1 MMKKISL
8 LTISVLLSGCA
19 SFGEGVA
26 TAFLEKQEQED
37 LRECRVDGKGF
48 GGMQQSF
55 DESSHSLKVLMVHGV
70 GTHVPGY
77 STQFKEKLAVELQLP
92 VKSSRYKEIHLVNKE
107 FPDQGL
113 GVLRIERLLNKGQ
126 QSREMLFYELTWS
139 AITNPEKEKLK
150 YDTSG
155 AYSFHRAEVNQMLK
169 EFSNDTS
176 PDPMIYLGKSKEE
189 ILASFRTAFCW
200 MVGRDWDALPDYS
213 ESECHIDG
221 DAIKHLPD
229 DEYAIVSHS
238 LGSRIVMD
246 GMHSFA
252 QRMVIASNGGY
263 TQLESGVLDG
273 FIDGFQQKS
282 IPFYLMSNQLPLLE
296 MGEEPPEVINQ
307 QKEYCVAGGEHYN
320 KRLVNKTSIIAFSDP
335 NDLLSYAI
343 PQHFAEHNLDSRLCA
358 EITNVN
364 INVAHVIDMFGFG
377 KFANPLT
384 AHTGYDSD
392 DRVVA
397 LIANGIGSD
406 KTSELIS
413 ERCKWTEFVD

>member
-1 MMKKISL
+1 MKKIVL
-8 LTISVLLSGCA
+8 LTVSALLSGCA
-19 SFGEGVA
+19 SFGEGIA
-26 TAFLEKQEQED
+26 TAIMEKQEQED
-37 LRECRVDGKGF
+37 LRVCQIEGRQF
-48 GGMQQSF
+48 GGMQDSF
-55 DESSHSLKVLMVHGV
+55 DHSNNSLKVLMVHGV
-70 GTHVPGY
+70 GTHIPGY
-77 STQFKEKLAVELQLP
+77 STQFQEKLAAELELP

-107 FPDQGL
+107 YPALNL
-113 GVLRIERLLNKGQ
+113 GVLRIRRLLNNDR
-126 QSREMLFYELTWS
+126 SREMLFYELTWS

-155 AYSFHRAEVNQMLK
+155 AYSFRRAEVNQMLK

-176 PDPMIYLGKSKEE
+176 PDPMIYLGKSREE

-213 ESECHIDG
+213 EAECKINQDSV
-221 DAIKHLPD
+221 KYLPN

-246 GMHSFA
+246 GMHSIA
-252 QRMVIASNGGY
+252 QRTAQATDGVP
-263 TQLESGVLDG
+263 TQLEAS
-273 FIDGFQQKS
+273 FIDAFQQKS

-296 MGEEPPEVINQ
+296 MGEKPPEIINQ
-307 QKEYCVAGGEHYN
+307 QKDYCVAGEPHFQD
-320 KRLVNKTSIIAFSDP
+320 RLVNKTSIIAFSDP

-343 PQHFAEHNLDSRLCA
+343 PQHFAQHNLDSRLCA

-364 INVAHVIDMFGFG
+364 INVAHVIDLFGMG

-397 LIANGIGSD
+397 LIANGIGNN
-406 KTSELIS
+406 KTSEVVT

>member
-1 MMKKISL
+1 MKKITL
-8 LTISVLLSGCA
+8 LTISALLSGCA

-26 TAFLEKQEQED
+26 TAFLEKQEEED
-37 LRECRVDGKGF
+37 LRECRIEGKNF

-70 GTHVPGY
+70 GTHTPGY
-77 STQFKEKLAVELQLP
+77 STQFREKLATELELP
-92 VKSSRYKEIHLVNKE
+92 VKSSRYKEIHLVNSE
-107 FPDQGL
+107 FPEQDL
-113 GVLRIERLLNKGQ
+113 GVLRITRLLNKGQ

-139 AITNPEKEKLK
+139 AITNPEKETLK

-155 AYSFHRAEVNQMLK
+155 AYSFRRAEVNQMLK

-176 PDPMIYLGKSKEE
+176 PDPMIYLGKSKDV

-200 MVGRDWDALPDYS
+200 MVGRDWSALPDYS
-213 ESECHIDG
+213 EGECHIDKN
-221 DAIKHLPD
+221 AINYLSN

-252 QRMVIASNGGY
+252 ERMAIASNGNH
-263 TQLESGVLDG
+263 TQLESSLIDD

-296 MGEEPPEVINQ
+296 MGEEPPEIINQ
-307 QKEYCVAGGEHYN
+307 QKEYCVAGGKNYQQ
-320 KRLVNKTSIIAFSDP
+320 RLVNQTSIIAFSDP

-364 INVAHVIDMFGFG
+364 INVAHVIDMFGMG

-392 DRVVA
+392 DRVVS

-406 KTSELIS
+406 KTSAVVN

>member
-1 MMKKISL
+1 MKKIGL
-8 LTISVLLSGCA
+8 LTISALLSGCA
-19 SFGEGVA
+19 SLGEGMVKA
-26 TAFLEKQEQED
+26 VLDKQEQED
-37 LRECRVDGKGF
+37 LRECRIEGKDF

-70 GTHVPGY
+70 GTHTPGY
-77 STQFKEKLAVELQLP
+77 STQFREKLATELELP
-92 VKSSRYKEIHLVNKE
+92 VRSSRYKEIHLVNEE
-107 FPDQGL
+107 FPGQDL

-139 AITNPEKEKLK
+139 AITNPEKELLK

-155 AYSFHRAEVNQMLK
+155 AYSFRRAEVNQMLK

-176 PDPMIYLGKSKEE
+176 PDPMIYLGKSKEK

-200 MVGRDWDALPDYS
+200 MVGREWDALPDYS
-213 ESECHIDG
+213 DKECHIDQN
-221 DAIKHLPD
+221 AINYLPN

-252 QRMVIASNGGY
+252 QRMAKTSNAKH
-263 TQLESGVLDG
+263 TQIESVTING
-273 FIDGFQQKS
+273 FIEKFQQKS

-296 MGEEPPEVINQ
+296 MGEEPPEIVNQ
-307 QKEYCVAGGEHYN
+307 QDEYCVVGGKYYN
-320 KRLVNKTSIIAFSDP
+320 KRLVNKMSIIAFSDP

-343 PQHFAEHNLDSRLCA
+343 PQQFSQNNLDSRLCA
-358 EITNVN
+358 EITNID
-364 INVAHVIDMFGFG
+364 INVAHVIDMFGMG
-377 KFANPLT
+377 SFANPLT

-406 KTSELIS
+406 KTSDIVK
-413 ERCKWTEFVD
+413 ERCTWTEFVD